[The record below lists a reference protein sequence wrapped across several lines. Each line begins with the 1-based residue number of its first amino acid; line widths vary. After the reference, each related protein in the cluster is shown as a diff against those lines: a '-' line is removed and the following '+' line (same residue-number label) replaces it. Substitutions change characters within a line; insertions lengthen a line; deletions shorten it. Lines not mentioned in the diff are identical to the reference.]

1 MISVGLLDYMVT
13 TFTCGRVSRECQDLP
28 PGDLLS
34 HQELLWKLCQ
44 TDPKVRYIIEKVC
57 WEATK
62 DYFDM
67 CCCLHRGYLSSCPVF
82 SDPCGEGLSQLLKE
96 NRPRIRKCPLG
107 FRKLANSF
115 SRL

>member
-82 SDPCGEGLSQLLKE
+82 SDPCAQLLRLYSELWKAG
-96 NRPRIRKCPLG
+96 IRS
-107 FRKLANSF
+107 ATS
-115 SRL
+115 SYISETSV